1 MYLQG
6 NGGKGK
12 KTLSILSQKS
22 LYLKWNKNQSQ
33 RHSSSNNVIQIF
45 AFPLYQD
52 RFAQV
57 FAIVCIQPTVLYIYI
72 YVYIINFD
80 FFKFVFKMEVV
91 TLIGM
96 CTGPSDPSATHL

>member
-1 MYLQG
+1 M
-6 NGGKGK
+6 K
-12 KTLSILSQKS
+12 KKISHRGIQVVI
-22 LYLKWNKNQSQ
+22 
-33 RHSSSNNVIQIF
+33 VIQILL
-45 AFPLYQD
+45 FPLYQD

-72 YVYIINFD
+72 YIYILIFR
-80 FFKFVFKMEVV
+80 FVFKMEVV